1 MDPREGLSMTAY
13 KFKTIKE
20 LIAGRAKAAPDKVFM
35 YYKDTTKTLRELD
48 ETANRIGNSLMG
60 LGVRKGDRVTL
71 LIPNRPE
78 FIFAWFALMKIGAV
92 MVPVNTQFKPE
103 EIQYIV
109 GNSGARTLITTGV
122 FQGAIAGIRQKLP
135 DLKDIIVADPVD
147 TAGII
152 PFTSLL
158 NGSPSEPAVDVG
170 ESDYASF
177 IYTSG
182 TTGYPKGVIDTNRN
196 YIANAHQIAE
206 AADFTGQD
214 RAMLILPLFHCN
226 AQVVTVLAPLYAGA
240 SFVLMEGFSPKDFLP
255 AIDKYKPSTFS
266 GVPTVY
272 AILNS
277 LPDAEKYDLSSLRFV
292 ICGAA
297 PMPVEVFN
305 TFEKKYKAFIL
316 EGYGLSEA
324 TCASIINPLKGKR
337 KIGSIGKPLNGQ
349 EVRILGDDNRELPQG
364 QVGEICIRGDVVM
377 AGYYKNPAATAAAI
391 KDGWLHTG
399 DLGYADEEGYLY
411 IIGRKKEMIIRGGE
425 NIYPKE
431 IEEVLYRHPG
441 VQDAAVVGIPD
452 PKWGEEVFGFIVP
465 KQGMQIQVQE
475 LIGFLREKVAD
486 YKIPKQFVFSESFP
500 KTATGKIQKNKI
512 IEQYA
517 REHGIDL
524 SKKFAAKKA
533 Y

>member
-1 MDPREGLSMTAY
+1 MY
-13 KFKTIKE
+13 KYKTIKE
-20 LIAGRAKAAPDKVFM
+20 LISGQAKSKPDKVFM
-35 YYKDTTKTLRELD
+35 YYKDMTKTLRELD
-48 ETANRIGNSLMG
+48 DISNRIGNGLLSLG
-60 LGVRKGDRVTL
+60 IQKGDRVTM

-78 FIFAWFALMKIGAV
+78 FIYAWFALMKIGAV
-92 MVPVNTQFKPE
+92 MVPVNTQFKPD
-103 EIQYIV
+103 EIKYIIS
-109 GNSGARTLITTGV
+109 NSEARTLITTGL
-122 FQGAIAGIRQKLP
+122 FQDTVIKIRGELP
-135 DLKDIIVADPVD
+135 QLQHIIVIDPKD
-147 TAGII
+147 KAGII
-152 PFTSLL
+152 PFEDVVSG
-158 NGSPSEPAVDVG
+158 NPSEPAVAVG
-170 ESDYASF
+170 EYDYASF

-206 AADFTGQD
+206 AADFTEKD

-240 SFVLMEGFSPKDFLP
+240 SFVLMEGFSPKEFLP

-266 GVPTVY
+266 AVPTVY

-324 TCASIINPLKGKR
+324 ACASIINPLKGKR
-337 KIGSIGKPLNGQ
+337 KIGSIGKPLHGQ
-349 EVRILGDDNRELPQG
+349 EAKILDENNRELPQG
-364 QVGEICIRGDVVM
+364 QIGEICIKGDVVM
-377 AGYYKNPAATAAAI
+377 TGYYKNPEATASAI

-399 DLGYADEEGYLY
+399 DLGYMDEEGYIF

-431 IEEVLYRHPG
+431 IEEVLYKHQG

-452 PKWGEEVFGFIVP
+452 PKWGEEVFGFVVP
-465 KQGMQIQVQE
+465 KQGMQLSEQE
-475 LIGFLREKVAD
+475 LVGFLKEKIAD
-486 YKIPKQFVFSESFP
+486 YKIPKKFIVSASFP

-517 REHGIDL
+517 QEHGIDL
-524 SKKFAAKKA
+524 SKKFAAKK
-533 Y
+533 

>member
-1 MDPREGLSMTAY
+1 MAEQESPGVTMY
-13 KFKTIKE
+13 KYKTIKE
-20 LIAGRAKAAPDKVFM
+20 LISGQAKSKPDKVFM
-35 YYKDTTKTLRELD
+35 YYKDMTKTLRELD
-48 ETANRIGNSLMG
+48 DISNRIGNGLLS
-60 LGVRKGDRVTL
+60 LGVKKGDRVTM

-78 FIFAWFALMKIGAV
+78 FIYAWFSLMKTGAV
-92 MVPVNTQFKPE
+92 MVPINIQFKPD
-103 EIQYIV
+103 EIKYIIN
-109 GNSGARTLITTGV
+109 NSEAGTLITTGA
-122 FQGAIAGIRQKLP
+122 FQDTVTKMKDEMPL
-135 DLKDIIVADPVD
+135 LKHIIVVDPKEKS
-147 TAGII
+147 GII
-152 PFTSLL
+152 PFEDVVSK
-158 NGSPSEPAVDVG
+158 NASEPDIIVD
-170 ESDYASF
+170 EYDYASF

-182 TTGYPKGVIDTNRN
+182 TTGHPKGVIDTHHN

-206 AADFTGQD
+206 AADFTEKD

-226 AQVVTVLAPLYAGA
+226 AQVVTVLAPMYAGA

-255 AIDKYKPSTFS
+255 AIDKYRPSTFS

-277 LPDAEKYDLSSLRFV
+277 LPDAGKYDLSSLRFV

-305 TFEKKYKAFIL
+305 TFEEKYKAFIL

-349 EVRILGDDNRELPQG
+349 DARILDENNKELPQG
-364 QVGEICIRGDVVM
+364 QIGEICIKGDVVM
-377 AGYYKNPAATAAAI
+377 AGYYKNPEATAATI

-399 DLGYADEEGYLY
+399 DLGYMDEEGYIY

-431 IEEVLYRHPG
+431 IEEVLYKYQK

-465 KQGMQIQVQE
+465 KQGMQIAEQDLVD
-475 LIGFLREKVAD
+475 FLKEKIAN
-486 YKIPKQFVFSESFP
+486 YKIPKKFVITDAFP

-512 IEQYA
+512 IGQYA
-517 REHGIDL
+517 QEHGIDL
-524 SKKFAAKKA
+524 SKKFAAKK
-533 Y
+533 

>member
-1 MDPREGLSMTAY
+1 MY
-13 KFKTIKE
+13 KFKTVQE
-20 LIAGRAKAAPDKVFM
+20 LIAGQAQAMPDKVFM
-35 YYKDTTKTLRELD
+35 YYRDTTKTYRELD
-48 ETANRIGNSLMG
+48 DISNRIGNGLLSLG
-60 LGVRKGDRVTL
+60 IRKGDRVTL

-78 FIFAWFALMKIGAV
+78 FIYAWFGLMKIGAV
-92 MVPVNTQFKPE
+92 MVPINVQFKPDE
-103 EIQYIV
+103 VQYIV
-109 GNSGARTLITTGV
+109 NNSEASLIITTGA
-122 FQGAIAGIRQKLP
+122 FQDALTGRRGAMPL
-135 DLKDIIVADPVD
+135 LKHIVVIDPKD
-147 TAGII
+147 TAGIM
-152 PFTSLL
+152 PFERVVS
-158 NGSPSEPAVDVG
+158 GDASMPGVDVDG
-170 ESDYASF
+170 NDYASL

-182 TTGYPKGVIDTNRN
+182 TTGYPKGVIDTHHN
-196 YIANAHQIAE
+196 YIANAHQIAG
-206 AADFTGQD
+206 AAAFTDQD

-226 AQVVTVLAPLYAGA
+226 AQVVTVVSPMYAGA
-240 SFVLMEGFSPKDFLP
+240 SFVLMEGFSPRDFLP
-255 AIDKYKPSTFS
+255 AIDRYRPSTFS

-297 PMPVEVFN
+297 PMPVEVFT

-337 KIGSIGKPLNGQ
+337 KIGSIGRPLDGQ
-349 EVRILGDDNRELPQG
+349 EARILDDSNRELRQG
-364 QVGEICIRGDVVM
+364 EIGEICIRGDVVM
-377 AGYYKNPAATAAAI
+377 TGYYKNQEATAVAI

-399 DLGYADEEGYLY
+399 DIGYVDEEGYFY

-452 PKWGEEVFGFIVP
+452 PKWGEEVFGFVVP
-465 KQGMQIQVQE
+465 KQGMQIQEQE
-475 LIGFLREKVAD
+475 LIAFLKEKVAD
-486 YKIPKQFVFSESFP
+486 YKIPKKFVLQDAFP

-512 IEQYA
+512 VERYA

-524 SKKFAAKKA
+524 SKQFAAKK
-533 Y
+533 

>member
-1 MDPREGLSMTAY
+1 MY
-13 KFKTIKE
+13 KFKTVKE
-20 LIAGRAKAAPDKVFM
+20 LVTRQAKTMPDRILM
-35 YYKDTTKTLRELD
+35 YHKDMTKTYHEMD
-48 ETANRIGNSLMG
+48 EVSNRVGNGFLS
-60 LGVRKGDRVTL
+60 LGVKKGDRVTL

-78 FIFAWFALMKIGAV
+78 FIYAWFGLMKIGAV
-92 MVPVNTQFKPE
+92 MVPINVQFKPDE
-103 EIQYIV
+103 VKYIV
-109 GNSGARTLITTGV
+109 NNSEAGTLVTTGA
-122 FQGAIAGIRQKLP
+122 FQDAITGIKDTMPL
-135 DLKDIIVADPVD
+135 LKHIVVIDPKD
-147 TAGII
+147 RAGII
-152 PFTSLL
+152 PFEQIMS
-158 NGSPSEPAVDVG
+158 GSPSQPDVVVD
-170 ESDYASF
+170 EHDYASF

-182 TTGYPKGVIDTNRN
+182 TTGYPKGVIDTHRN

-206 AADFTGQD
+206 AAEFTEKD

-226 AQVVTVLAPLYAGA
+226 AQVVTAIAPMYAGA

-255 AIDKYKPSTFS
+255 AIDKYRPSTFS

-297 PMPVEVFN
+297 PMPVEVFT

-349 EVRILGDDNRELPQG
+349 AARILDEINKEIPRG
-364 QVGEICIRGDVVM
+364 QIGEICIKGDVVM
-377 AGYYKNPAATAAAI
+377 TGYYKNPQATASTVI
-391 KDGWLHTG
+391 DGWLHTG
-399 DLGYADEEGYLY
+399 DLGYMDEEGYFY
-411 IIGRKKEMIIRGGE
+411 IIGRSKEMIIRGGE

-431 IEEVLYRHPG
+431 IEEALYRYPK
-441 VQDAAVVGIPD
+441 VQEAAVVGIPD

-465 KQGMQIQVQE
+465 KQGMQVSAEE
-475 LIGFLREKVAD
+475 LSVFLKEKVAD
-486 YKIPKQFVFSESFP
+486 YKIPKRFVVKDNLP

-517 REHGIDL
+517 QEHGIDL
-524 SKKFAAKKA
+524 SKKFAAKK
-533 Y
+533 

>member
-1 MDPREGLSMTAY
+1 MY

-20 LIAGRAKAAPDKVFM
+20 LISTQGKLMADKIFM
-35 YYKDTTKTLRELD
+35 YYKDTTKTFKELD
-48 ETANRIGNSLMG
+48 QISNKIGNGLVS
-60 LGVRKGDRVTL
+60 LGVKKGDKAAM

-78 FIFAWFALMKIGAV
+78 FIYAWFGLMKIGAV
-92 MVPVNTQFKPE
+92 MIPINTQFKPD
-103 EIQYIV
+103 EIKYILN
-109 GNSGARTLITTGV
+109 NSEANTIITTGM
-122 FQGAIAGIRQKLP
+122 FQETVLKIKSGAP
-135 DLKDIIVADPVD
+135 FLKHIIVIEPKDK
-147 TAGII
+147 AGII
-152 PFTSLL
+152 PFEEIISA
-158 NGSPSEPAVDVG
+158 NASEPNIVVN
-170 ESDYASF
+170 EYDYASF

-182 TTGYPKGVIDTNRN
+182 TTGYPKGVIDTHHN
-196 YIANAHQIAE
+196 YIANAHQIVE
-206 AADFTGQD
+206 AAEFTEKD

-226 AQVVTVLAPLYAGA
+226 AQVVTVISPLYAGA
-240 SFVLMEGFSPKDFLP
+240 SFVLMEGFSPKEFLP
-255 AIDKYKPSTFS
+255 AINKYKPSTFS

-305 TFEKKYKAFIL
+305 EFERKYKAFIL

-349 EVRILGDDNRELPQG
+349 EIKILDDNNKELPQG
-364 QVGEICIRGDVVM
+364 QIGEICIKGDVVM
-377 AGYYKNPAATAAAI
+377 VGYYKNPEATASAI

-399 DLGYADEEGYLY
+399 DLGYIDEEGYFY

-431 IEEVLYRHPG
+431 IEEVLYKHPK
-441 VQDAAVVGIPD
+441 VLDAAVVGIPD

-465 KQGMQIQVQE
+465 KQDVQITEQE
-475 LIGFLREKVAD
+475 MVDFLKEKIAD
-486 YKIPKQFVFSESFP
+486 YKIPKKFIITQAFP
-500 KTATGKIQKNKI
+500 KTATGKIQKNRI
-512 IEQYA
+512 VEQYA
-517 REHGIDL
+517 KEHNLDL
-524 SKKFAAKKA
+524 SKKFAAKK
-533 Y
+533 

>member
-1 MDPREGLSMTAY
+1 MYR
-13 KFKTIKE
+13 FKTIKE
-20 LIAGRAKAAPDKVFM
+20 LISKQAKAMPDRVFM
-35 YYKDTTKTLRELD
+35 YYKDLTRTYKELD
-48 ETANRIGNSLMG
+48 DISNKIGNGLLS
-60 LGVRKGDRVTL
+60 LGVKKGDRVTM

-78 FIFAWFALMKIGAV
+78 FIYAWFGLMKIGAI
-92 MVPVNTQFKPE
+92 MVPINTQFKPD
-103 EIQYIV
+103 EIKYIIN
-109 GNSGARTLITTGV
+109 NSEANTLITTGS
-122 FQGAIAGIRQKLP
+122 FQESV
-135 DLKDIIVADPVD
+135 LKVKNDMPLLKHIIVIEPKDRAN
-147 TAGII
+147 II
-152 PFTSLL
+152 PFEDIISSNT
-158 NGSPSEPAVDVG
+158 SEPDITVD
-170 ESDYASF
+170 EFDYASF

-182 TTGYPKGVIDTNRN
+182 TTGYPKGVIDTHRN
-196 YIANAHQIAE
+196 YIANAHQIVE
-206 AADFTGQD
+206 AAEFTEKD

-226 AQVVTVLAPLYAGA
+226 AQVVTVMAPMYAGA
-240 SFVLMEGFSPKDFLP
+240 SFVLMEGFSPKEFLP

-297 PMPVEVFN
+297 PMPVEVFT
-305 TFEKKYKAFIL
+305 TFERKYKAFIL

-349 EVRILGDDNRELPQG
+349 EIKILDDNNKELPQG
-364 QVGEICIRGDVVM
+364 QIGEICIKGDVVM
-377 AGYYKNPAATAAAI
+377 VGYYKNPEATASTI

-399 DLGYADEEGYLY
+399 DLGYIDEEGYFY

-431 IEEVLYRHPG
+431 IEEVLYKHPK

-452 PKWGEEVFGFIVP
+452 PKWGEEVFAFIVP
-465 KQGMQIQVQE
+465 KQGMQISE
-475 LIGFLREKVAD
+475 KEMTDFLKEKVAD
-486 YKIPKQFVFSESFP
+486 YKIPKKFIFTEAFP
-500 KTATGKIQKNKI
+500 KTATGKIQKNRI

-517 REHGIDL
+517 TEHGIDL
-524 SKKFAAKKA
+524 TKKFAVKK
-533 Y
+533 

>member
-1 MDPREGLSMTAY
+1 MYR
-13 KFKTIKE
+13 FKTIKE
-20 LIAGRAKAAPDKVFM
+20 LISKQAKAMPDRVFM
-35 YYKDTTKTLRELD
+35 YYKDLTRTYKELD
-48 ETANRIGNSLMG
+48 DISNKIGNGLLS
-60 LGVRKGDRVTL
+60 LGVKKGDRVTM

-78 FIFAWFALMKIGAV
+78 FIYAWFGLMKIGAI
-92 MVPVNTQFKPE
+92 MVPINTQFKPD
-103 EIQYIV
+103 EIKYIIN
-109 GNSGARTLITTGV
+109 NSEANTLITTGS
-122 FQGAIAGIRQKLP
+122 FQESV
-135 DLKDIIVADPVD
+135 LKVKNDMPLLKHIIVIEPKDRAS
-147 TAGII
+147 II
-152 PFTSLL
+152 PFEDIISSNT
-158 NGSPSEPAVDVG
+158 SEPDITVD
-170 ESDYASF
+170 EFDYASF

-182 TTGYPKGVIDTNRN
+182 TTGYPKGVIDTHRN
-196 YIANAHQIAE
+196 YIANAHQIVE
-206 AADFTGQD
+206 AAEFTEKD

-226 AQVVTVLAPLYAGA
+226 AQVVTVMAPMYAGA
-240 SFVLMEGFSPKDFLP
+240 SFVLMEGFSPKEFLP

-297 PMPVEVFN
+297 PMPVEVFT
-305 TFEKKYKAFIL
+305 TFERKYKAFIL

-349 EVRILGDDNRELPQG
+349 EIKILDDNNKELPQG
-364 QVGEICIRGDVVM
+364 QIGEICIKGDVVM
-377 AGYYKNPAATAAAI
+377 VGYYKNPEATASTI

-399 DLGYADEEGYLY
+399 DLGYIDEEGYFY

-431 IEEVLYRHPG
+431 IEEVLYKHPK

-452 PKWGEEVFGFIVP
+452 PKWGEEVFAFIVP
-465 KQGMQIQVQE
+465 KQGMQISE
-475 LIGFLREKVAD
+475 KEMTDFLKEKVAD
-486 YKIPKQFVFSESFP
+486 YKIPKKFIFTEAFP
-500 KTATGKIQKNKI
+500 KTATGKIQKNRI

-517 REHGIDL
+517 TEHGIDL
-524 SKKFAAKKA
+524 TKKFAVKK
-533 Y
+533 